1 MGVISWEH
9 INSAV
14 LWASFVAWIRDLVGR
29 YGAAPVDIEVS
40 VGAREIEA
48 LAGAEHDDPT
58 GLLEDRG
65 SGRAA

>member
-1 MGVISWEH
+1 M
-9 INSAV
+9 
-14 LWASFVAWIRDLVGR
+14 GR
-29 YGAAPVDIEVS
+29 YGAALVDTEVS